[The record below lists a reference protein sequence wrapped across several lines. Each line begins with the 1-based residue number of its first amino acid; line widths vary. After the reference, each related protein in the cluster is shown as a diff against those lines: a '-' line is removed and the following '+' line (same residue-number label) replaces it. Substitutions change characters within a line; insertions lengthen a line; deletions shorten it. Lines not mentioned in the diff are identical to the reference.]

1 MINYLHQEQNWQ
13 SQLSDLITDPL
24 ELLNLLELSTD
35 QLLSGAILASE
46 KFKLR
51 VPRAFVGKMN
61 VKDPLDPLLLQV
73 LPHHLELEEH
83 PEFVTDP
90 LGEEAANQ
98 LPGVLHKYKSRFLLT
113 LTGACAVHCRYCFRR
128 HFPYQENLPKNED
141 WLNIKNY
148 IESNPDI
155 NEVILSGGDPL
166 TLSNRKLALWLER
179 LSSLKQV
186 KILRIHSRVPIVIP
200 NRIDEELISLL
211 KNSRLR
217 IILVVHSNHA
227 SELDDFTCSKL
238 LQLSEH
244 HITVLNQAVLLKG
257 VNDSAQT
264 LTDLSY
270 RLFEARVMPYYLH
283 VLDKVKGAQH
293 FDLIP
298 SEIDAIYQDV
308 LASLPDIWFLNSSG
322 KLRAKRIKHRFLG
335 LQLFELYNK

>member
-61 VKDPLDPLLLQV
+61 AKDPLDPLLLQV

-308 LASLPDIWFLNSSG
+308 LASLPGYLVP
-322 KLRAKRIKHRFLG
+322 KLVREIAGEKNKTPLLG
-335 LQLFELYNK
+335 ATTF

>member
-1 MINYLHQEQNWQ
+1 MARTFII
-13 SQLSDLITDPL
+13 SQT
-24 ELLNLLELSTD
+24 
-35 QLLSGAILASE
+35 SE
-46 KFKLR
+46 DSENSFTRSNCHSKPYR
-51 VPRAFVGKMN
+51 RRAYF
-61 VKDPLDPLLLQV
+61 
-73 LPHHLELEEH
+73 
-83 PEFVTDP
+83 F
-90 LGEEAANQ
+90 
-98 LPGVLHKYKSRFLLT
+98 
-113 LTGACAVHCRYCFRR
+113 
-128 HFPYQENLPKNED
+128 
-141 WLNIKNY
+141 I
-148 IESNPDI
+148 
-155 NEVILSGGDPL
+155 
-166 TLSNRKLALWLER
+166 
-179 LSSLKQV
+179 
-186 KILRIHSRVPIVIP
+186 
-200 NRIDEELISLL
+200 

-308 LASLPDIWFLNSSG
+308 LASLPGYLVP
-322 KLRAKRIKHRFLG
+322 KLVREIAGEKNKTPLLG
-335 LQLFELYNK
+335 LQLLSYIISDDE

>member
-24 ELLNLLELSTD
+24 ELLNLLELSID

-46 KFKLR
+46 QFKLR

-61 VKDPLDPLLLQV
+61 IGDPLDPLLLQV

-98 LPGVLHKYKSRFLLT
+98 MAGVLHKYQSRFLLT
-113 LTGACAVHCRYCFRR
+113 LTGACAIHCRYCFRR
-128 HFPYQENLPKNED
+128 HFPYQENLPRNDD
-141 WLNIKNY
+141 WDNIKQY
-148 IESNPDI
+148 IEQNPLI

-166 TLSNRKLALWLER
+166 TLNNRKISLWLER
-179 LSSLKQV
+179 LASLPQI

-200 NRIDEELISLL
+200 NRIDEELISIL

-217 IILVVHSNHA
+217 IVVVVHSNHA
-227 SELDDFTCSKL
+227 AELDDFTCSKL
-238 LQLSEH
+238 LQLSLH

-257 VNDSAQT
+257 VNDSAKT
-264 LTDLSY
+264 LTELSN
-270 RLFEARVMPYYLH
+270 RLFDARVMPYYLH

-293 FDLIP
+293 FDLRS
-298 SEIDAIYQDV
+298 SEIDHIYNDV
-308 LASLPDIWFLNSSG
+308 LASLPGYLVP
-322 KLRAKRIKHRFLG
+322 KLVREIAGEKNKTP
-335 LQLFELYNK
+335 LFGVQTF

>member
-61 VKDPLDPLLLQV
+61 AKDPLDPLLLQV

-298 SEIDAIYQDV
+298 SEIDAIYQDL
-308 LASLPDIWFLNSSG
+308 LASLPGYLVP
-322 KLRAKRIKHRFLG
+322 KLVREIAGEKNKTP
-335 LQLFELYNK
+335 LFGATTF

>member
-24 ELLNLLELSTD
+24 ELLNLLELSTN

-61 VKDPLDPLLLQV
+61 AKDPLDPLLLQV

-264 LTDLSY
+264 LTNLSY

-308 LASLPDIWFLNSSG
+308 LASLPGYLVP
-322 KLRAKRIKHRFLG
+322 KLVREIAGEKNKTP
-335 LQLFELYNK
+335 LFGATTF

>member
-61 VKDPLDPLLLQV
+61 AKDPLDPLLLQV

-298 SEIDAIYQDV
+298 SEIDAIYRDV
-308 LASLPDIWFLNSSG
+308 LASLPGYLVP
-322 KLRAKRIKHRFLG
+322 KLVREIAGEKNKTPLLG
-335 LQLFELYNK
+335 ATTF

>member
-1 MINYLHQEQNWQ
+1 M
-13 SQLSDLITDPL
+13 
-24 ELLNLLELSTD
+24 LNLLELSTD

-61 VKDPLDPLLLQV
+61 AKDPLDPLLLQV

-308 LASLPDIWFLNSSG
+308 LASLPGYLVP
-322 KLRAKRIKHRFLG
+322 KLVREIAGEKNKTP
-335 LQLFELYNK
+335 LFGATTF